1 MIGTC
6 DQSNEFLLVHMS
18 ASMFKLSVIEVR
30 IVRLE
35 HVSIDF
41 AAAWSYLV
49 VCVLYSG
56 FSAVLPFLGSVARDT
71 GESDDP
77 WRTVEISLSNCP
89 ILVFSKILFLKFL
102 ETECHIV
109 IM

>member
-49 VCVLYSG
+49 VCV
-56 FSAVLPFLGSVARDT
+56 V
-71 GESDDP
+71 
-77 WRTVEISLSNCP
+77 
-89 ILVFSKILFLKFL
+89 FL
-102 ETECHIV
+102 ELALKYICICIHIL
-109 IM
+109 

>member
-6 DQSNEFLLVHMS
+6 DQSNEFLLVHVS

-41 AAAWSYLV
+41 AAEWSYLV
-49 VCVLYSG
+49 VC
-56 FSAVLPFLGSVARDT
+56 A
-71 GESDDP
+71 E
-77 WRTVEISLSNCP
+77 
-89 ILVFSKILFLKFL
+89 
-102 ETECHIV
+102 
-109 IM
+109 

>member
-49 VCVLYSG
+49 VCELCCWSQ
-56 FSAVLPFLGSVARDT
+56 D
-71 GESDDP
+71 
-77 WRTVEISLSNCP
+77 SLNA
-89 ILVFSKILFLKFL
+89 ILNVKFGVSSSL
-102 ETECHIV
+102 LQID
-109 IM
+109 I

>member
-6 DQSNEFLLVHMS
+6 DQSNEFLLVHVS

-41 AAAWSYLV
+41 AAAWSYSIVCAPPALTLGVNTNLV
-49 VCVLYSG
+49 VFTPKS
-56 FSAVLPFLGSVARDT
+56 
-71 GESDDP
+71 
-77 WRTVEISLSNCP
+77 
-89 ILVFSKILFLKFL
+89 
-102 ETECHIV
+102 
-109 IM
+109 

>member
-49 VCVLYSG
+49 VCELSLPVLAG
-56 FSAVLPFLGSVARDT
+56 QVADL
-71 GESDDP
+71 
-77 WRTVEISLSNCP
+77 I
-89 ILVFSKILFLKFL
+89 
-102 ETECHIV
+102 
-109 IM
+109 